1 MDTSVL
7 VVYTSPNDNLNDTTN
22 ERVLKSHEM
31 MHTSFTVQA
40 MQTPPPF
47 TFKAFTTDMK
57 EQLVIN
63 GHPEVSY
70 TPLSGS
76 SSNSNK
82 PILMEINSAS
92 AKLYYVNLYVL
103 NKAGQKVTVQVVWD
117 EKVGPETLEI
127 DEGEAKNISK
137 SISTSP
143 NQLPNYEF
151 QIHEYGS
158 NKNLLINGHP
168 SYTLTPNED
177 SHAVTMIEITPSTE
191 NDGGKPVG
199 QGIISFSCNS
209 NINFIYLLNSKII
222 CHIFIASL

>member
-1 MDTSVL
+1 MLSAEISNDMDTPVL
-7 VVYTSPNDNLNDTTN
+7 LVYTSPNDNLNDTTN
-22 ERVLKSHEM
+22 ERVLQPHET
-31 MHTSFTVQA
+31 MHTVFTVQA
-40 MQTPPPF
+40 TEAPPPF
-47 TFKAFTTDMK
+47 TFKAFSTDMK

-63 GHPEVSY
+63 GQPEVSAA
-70 TPLSGS
+70 PS
-76 SSNSNK
+76 SSYNR
-82 PILMEINSAS
+82 PMLLEINSAS

-117 EKVGPETLEI
+117 ERVGPETLEI

-137 SISTSP
+137 SIATSP

-177 SHAVTMIEITPSTE
+177 SHAVTMIEITPSPE
-191 NDGGKPVG
+191 SDGGKPVG
-199 QGIISFSCNS
+199 QGIV
-209 NINFIYLLNSKII
+209 
-222 CHIFIASL
+222 